1 MIYLNEEKINRRK
14 AHMAD
19 LIEKFLH
26 MFTDNNI
33 LSTILSSCFPLIELK
48 GAIPVGTKLGLPLW
62 QSAIFA
68 YLGSTLV
75 IIPIFF
81 LLIPIFKLLKK
92 IPGLGRFFLKLEIV
106 LKNKAASV
114 AKKSPT
120 GEASDEATLRVLRI
134 ALLIFVAVPLPLTGV
149 WTGAAIAVFLGL
161 SFKDSIIPLALGNFI
176 AGGIITLMTLIF
188 KDYVDII
195 INVIFALAV
204 IMLFVTIIK
213 VVRAKPEEDKENKAA
228 ETDEKRE

>member
-1 MIYLNEEKINRRK
+1 
-14 AHMAD
+14 MAD

-26 MFTDNNI
+26 TFTDNNI
-33 LSTILSSCFPLIELK
+33 LLTILSSCFPLIELK

-92 IPGLGRFFLKLEIV
+92 IPGLGRFFLKLETV

-176 AGGIITLMTLIF
+176 AGSIITLMTLVF

-204 IMLFVTIIK
+204 IMLIVTIIK

>member
-1 MIYLNEEKINRRK
+1 
-14 AHMAD
+14 MAD

>member
-1 MIYLNEEKINRRK
+1 
-14 AHMAD
+14 MAD

-26 MFTDNNI
+26 TFTDNNI
-33 LSTILSSCFPLIELK
+33 LLTILSSCFPLIELK

-92 IPGLGRFFLKLEIV
+92 IPGLGRFFLKLETV

-176 AGGIITLMTLIF
+176 AGSIITLMTLIF

-204 IMLFVTIIK
+204 IMLFVTIVK
-213 VVRAKPEEDKENKAA
+213 VVRAKPEEDKEK
-228 ETDEKRE
+228 ETVKTDEKRE

>member
-1 MIYLNEEKINRRK
+1 
-14 AHMAD
+14 MAD

-176 AGGIITLMTLIF
+176 AGSIITLMTLVF

-204 IMLFVTIIK
+204 IMLIVTIIK